1 MFEPPAWPL
10 HGNFVLKQA
19 NGPLF
24 LPSGR
29 WRSSS
34 RVKEP
39 WTVSWD
45 CICQTPSK
53 SGSARGGRFHPT
65 VALPWKDTSSCP
77 TWLGTRGWNG
87 NVFLPIPRESGPI
100 PSHRSPGRSRGMGY
114 ARLSSP
120 TILCMQR
127 TLFSSDRKL
136 VLFHPSSCPFRSV
149 FACCV
154 PTNTS
159 PYTVIRGGTCPLDS
173 HNPPQT
179 RGPIELPVGYTC
191 EFMGRSKRP
200 VVSVRPTHQ
209 SMVAQSIRSTCAV
222 HQLDEMRT

>member
-1 MFEPPAWPL
+1 MAILVESQGALDRVMGLHLPDSFEKWECPRRTFPPDRCPPL
-10 HGNFVLKQA
+10 EGHLE
-19 NGPLF
+19 
-24 LPSGR
+24 LPYVVGYT
-29 WRSSS
+29 WMEGQ
-34 RVKEP
+34 RVP
-39 WTVSWD
+39 
-45 CICQTPSK
+45 P
-53 SGSARGGRFHPT
+53 H
-65 VALPWKDTSSCP
+65 
-77 TWLGTRGWNG
+77 
-87 NVFLPIPRESGPI
+87 PRESGPI

-114 ARLSSP
+114 PNLSSP
-120 TILCMQR
+120 TILCMKR
-127 TLFSSDRKL
+127 SFFASDRKL
-136 VLFHPSSCPFRSV
+136 VLFHPSSCPFRSA

-154 PTNTS
+154 RSNTL